1 MTTSNLNQAT
11 PELAAAAPQL
21 TMQDAVNVMR
31 TAGQTYYGAE
41 GLHVLNRN
49 LSFTQDAAF
58 MQLYRDMAEDNK
70 EKGRLWRLHVFLWA
84 FMNGLRLEG
93 DLIECGV
100 YRGFSSALAVR
111 YANFERERKTLFLF
125 DTWDG
130 IPEDQLDTGRKQI
143 DKYKD
148 PDNYTKVLERF
159 KDYANVKV
167 VKGRVP
173 EAFEQ
178 VEMPEKIAFLHLDM
192 NTSVAEIAALDILFE
207 RMVPGSVCLLDDFGL
222 VIAREQ
228 MVNQTEWFRRRG
240 YMVCELPT
248 SQALVIKT

>member
-1 MTTSNLNQAT
+1 MTSSSPPSSPTAQST
-11 PELAAAAPQL
+11 PQVS
-21 TMQDAVNVMR
+21 MQDALSTLR
-31 TAGQTYYGAE
+31 AAGQSYYGAE

-58 MQLYRDMAEDNK
+58 MKLYRDMAEDGK

-111 YANFERERKTLFLF
+111 YANFERVRKTLFLF

-148 PDNYTKVLERF
+148 PQNYEKVLERF
-159 KDYANVKV
+159 KGYANVRI

-173 EAFEQ
+173 EAFDQ
-178 VEMPEKIAFLHLDM
+178 VVMPEKIAFLHLDM

-222 VIAREQ
+222 VLAREQ
-228 MVNQTEWFRRRG
+228 MLHETEWFRRRG

-248 SQALVIKT
+248 SQAIVIKT

>member
-1 MTTSNLNQAT
+1 MNTANNEVRDQQSAG
-11 PELAAAAPQL
+11 PQISV
-21 TMQDAVNVMR
+21 QDAVNVLR
-31 TAGQTYYGAE
+31 AAGQTYYGAE

-49 LSFTQDAAF
+49 LSFTRDEAF
-58 MQLYRDMAEDNK
+58 MKLYRDMAEDAK

-84 FMNGLRLEG
+84 FMNALGLEG
-93 DLIECGV
+93 DMIECGV

-111 YANFERERKTLFLF
+111 YANFERIRKTLFLF

-130 IPEDQLDTGRKQI
+130 IPEDQLDSGRQQI

-148 PDNYTKVLERF
+148 PENYEKVLERF
-159 KDYANVKV
+159 KDYANVKI

-173 EAFEQ
+173 EAFSL
-178 VEMPEKIAFLHLDM
+178 VEMPEKISFLHLDM
-192 NTSVAEIAALDILFE
+192 NTSVAEIAALNVLFE

-222 VIAREQ
+222 ALAHEQ
-228 MVNQTEWFRRRG
+228 MVAESEWFRRRG
-240 YMVCELPT
+240 YMICELPT

>member
-1 MTTSNLNQAT
+1 MITQNQDQSI
-11 PELAAAAPQL
+11 PELTAAPQISV
-21 TMQDAVNVMR
+21 QDAINTLRVSGR
-31 TAGQTYYGAE
+31 TYFGAE

-49 LSFTQDAAF
+49 LSFTQDAVF
-58 MQLYRDMAEDNK
+58 FQLYRDMAEDKK
-70 EKGRLWRLHVFLWA
+70 ETGRLWRLHVFLWA
-84 FMNGLRLEG
+84 FMNALRLEG

-111 YANFERERKTLFLF
+111 YANFERVRKTLFLF

-130 IPEDQLDTGRKQI
+130 IPEDQLDTKRKQI

-148 PDNYTKVLERF
+148 PDNYVKVLERF
-159 KDYANVKV
+159 KDYANVKI

-173 EAFEQ
+173 EVFEQ
-178 VEMPEKIAFLHLDM
+178 VTMPEKISFLHLDM
-192 NTSVAEIAALDILFE
+192 NTSVAEVGALEILFE
-207 RMVPGSVCLLDDFGL
+207 RMVPGSICLLDDFGL
-222 VIAREQ
+222 LLAREQ
-228 MVNQTEWFRRRG
+228 MLHETEWFRRRG